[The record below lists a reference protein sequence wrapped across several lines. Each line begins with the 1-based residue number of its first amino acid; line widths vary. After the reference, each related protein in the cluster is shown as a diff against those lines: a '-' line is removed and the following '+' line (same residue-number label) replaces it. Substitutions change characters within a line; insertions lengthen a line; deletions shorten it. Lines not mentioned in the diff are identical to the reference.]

1 MIVHRLKVVDDL
13 DKYIILMVRKLF
25 LKKRPDGKRVK
36 DYMAVDKINLQAWIQ
51 FQKYADIH
59 L

>member
-1 MIVHRLKVVDDL
+1 
-13 DKYIILMVRKLF
+13 MVRKLF